1 MKNDPKRKNTKKANS
16 RKWKAHWKKIVS
28 TLAAVTVFCTTYALI
43 LPAITV
49 NSNTYCGLE
58 EHEHTEA
65 CYTKELICGLTEG
78 EIPGAEGG
86 QADTEA
92 PQTETQIVT
101 ETVTE
106 TVIEIQQVLVDEG
119 HVHQDSCYEETRNL
133 VCGLEEVEP
142 KEAVLDE
149 DGNVVEEAEEGHT
162 HTDEC
167 YQVERVLVCTEEER
181 EPVYEEKEVEVEK
194 EVVVEKEVEVP
205 VEQPAQPAQPAGE
218 PHVHTD
224 ACYKEVLTCGK
235 EEHKHVD
242 ECFSNPTL
250 DLETAA
256 DWEKTLPK
264 EDELTENWAEDVLT
278 IAKSQLGYKESS
290 RNFKAVNGDR
300 KGYTRY
306 GARFGAPYSD
316 WCAMF
321 IQFAMHY
328 AGVDERLMPG
338 NPSVSKWIENVKK
351 IENYFEPADYTP
363 VPGDIMFI
371 DWDKVV
377 EGVERDGD
385 HIGIVAEVKTTEET
399 TPDGAKLEVPTSI
412 VTIEGNLDNEVK
424 YNTYKIDDE
433 RILGYSHMPEKPE
446 TEEELEKRVKEIEA
460 LIEGKEL
467 VEGEEGAEGEEP
479 AEGTEEENE
488 EIVVDT
494 IIALASYTESG
505 VQVNFEAPS
514 SVFPE
519 GTVDPALNVVE
530 ILPGTPE
537 YDEYFAQAQANAGT
551 EVLNARFF
559 DISVVDLE
567 GNEIKLNDESLA
579 KVEIIFP
586 ENETMTTEGNIDV
599 LHFAEE
605 GLEVLESQVQGREEV
620 EAITFDTTSFSPYG
634 VVQTPRSGEGSTK
647 PALAEKREKSD
658 GPGFEYVVTSWEA
671 LEKLIESGT
680 YKDTDGSEKT
690 DDMTLTSIDVVIDG
704 VIGANSTIDTNGKE
718 IKLNGQNGASVY
730 VCSTATSLSGG
741 MFKVDG
747 GSMEIKNVTF
757 SGQKATYQAGSSI
770 GWTNSGITVSDGKL
784 SIGGKKLGRNSSRN
798 GFEAG
803 DTVSYPLT
811 IDGSTSGDFRIRDD
825 DYTYYGVGSGGVV
838 RFNEN
843 NPTDD
848 EFKWYLSG
856 GVLVNKKY
864 PSCALHMD
872 DSGNV
877 TLATKENGGGG
888 SSVDSW
894 TAPAANSNDNINNL
908 VNASTQ
914 GFFITAENGAKVTI
928 KDNTSFQDMIY
939 TGTESTVS
947 PIYVTGTGT
956 ELEMDSETAVIK
968 NNRSYIPARSDD
980 FVSKDRWLL
989 YEDVIDKADR
999 ANDPKW
1005 DLNPGGNTDRKA
1017 HDDGTKAAGG
1027 IFITDSGTVNL
1038 KKGTI
1043 GGDNA
1048 GNTGIAGAV
1057 YIDGGT
1063 LNQSGGSIKG
1073 NHAFKGAVVV
1083 DGVTSTYNL
1092 TTGSVTENDSTMH
1105 GGGISALNEGTVIV
1119 GKEGQNCDTN
1129 DVPVISYNRTLDQ
1142 GGGIYVHSDNVKLRR
1157 ARIEHNAAHFMGG
1170 GIYVYG
1176 GDSKQD
1182 DKNSVLILDDTYVT
1196 RNYAGNQAFI
1206 DGEEGFGF
1214 DNSSWGGGQT
1224 YGEGGGIWSCT
1235 YGSFIMNANEI
1246 HIWKNDAHSP
1256 GKDFYKHAKG
1266 NASGVITE
1274 FIANTDNNTYY
1285 DTKETN
1291 DTTDDT
1297 FYDVRNFSPVTGRL
1311 SLINKGPESKYDAE
1325 MEGLCDAVKIT
1336 DNRAGYAGGGI
1347 GSNGIISYKPLEE
1360 QDVYRPELIF
1370 SKSFRN
1376 KGSDSNDISTE
1387 GKSATFNVTVTNLIN
1402 PNEEP
1407 AVYTGIVL
1415 QDGAK
1420 YVDDPNGVDPK
1431 GYSIDN
1437 WTATITLPQM
1447 FTSDRKSIYQ
1457 AIIDKNAD
1465 PSMNHSQGYYNIDD
1479 MIKIVIEE
1487 VDMTGDAIK
1496 TYDLRLTEMTYS
1508 YNGTP
1513 FTNYQNDVTITYHD
1527 IELETSL
1534 INEKKNGHGQVQITK
1549 KDASDGAELT
1559 HEDFEFKYRKVTKSG
1574 SNYNPIDGEDWVAF
1588 TQSGAVH
1595 TSAILDSDSYYE
1607 IQESNTENGYTGLGA
1622 SVYIYVDL
1630 LGKVSIDSKNGMG
1643 DFIKDEATTT
1653 LVVDG
1658 DESIVGQ
1665 VLTFTVYN
1673 KPETGLDI
1681 VKVSN
1686 MKDAQGNPIAVTG
1699 GTTFQ
1704 IKNFNFGKT
1713 NNSMASPVTI
1723 TLDENNSFR
1732 ITDIIEAFKGTGPNG
1747 KDLTESQIVNSKFY
1761 IQETQTHENGRYN
1774 GLQHVIPFTITKN
1787 THGAYVFTPLTKAE
1801 VEAHE
1806 NAKDS
1811 SGTSFYEAGKV
1822 RSVINFNDSDKAVY
1836 VEWADASGTKI
1847 KDVEIDSAKGS
1858 VKYTVTNEMKPI
1870 EIKVAKLDENGNP
1883 KLDANTSFSLRPA
1896 KRNGK
1901 GLYGTHSDPED
1912 GVLTYNNQSPK
1923 ISGGITLEPGK
1934 AYALW
1939 EEQAPA
1945 GYELLGLSVIVEV
1958 DQHGVVS
1965 LVSSEDELKN
1975 TSKYDL
1981 DAPAETVDEKAKLI
1995 AEAISNGTISL
2006 SDTVDENGVVT
2017 INIMNY
2023 PTEDLEVQKVWV
2035 DNDDKA
2041 GKRPSSITVDLYAN
2055 YGDGNGSVKVD
2066 GETLTLTSNKTVVKE
2081 YGKSATQSNAAAP
2094 DDWSGKWTK
2103 LPSYKNGVRIAYSVK
2118 ESETSGYI
2126 SNITYEAGK
2135 PATESVDCSNAG
2147 TGAFQGWRAI
2157 SPDELENATDGF
2169 RIRAGSLFFYVQ
2181 DNGGLA
2187 TAYTSRAN
2195 SSTSEFFT
2203 DGKPQTKILW
2213 KANDITSYYNPN
2225 NGYTYYM
2232 FSLKNVG
2239 KNKYFDSNGSS
2250 SMDLVASSSP
2260 ARFGYVA
2267 SRLYYD
2273 QKYWYGNSSYYRY
2286 VNGSL
2291 TTKGS
2296 YSVSDNIMPTV
2307 FEVPVYEQS
2316 TGCDPIVVPATPGKY
2331 TIINTWKDVV
2341 ELDVEKHWDDN
2352 NNFAGHRP
2360 PSIEVHLHKNGTVID
2375 TQTLSADNSWKYT
2388 WTDLTKYDANDQPY
2402 TYSVS
2407 EGTIEYYTLDGSNSV
2422 QSISANNISSGGT
2435 VVESWSDL
2443 SYSQLQNATDGFRIV
2458 VDNYVYYLDT
2468 TNPNNPVLRSA
2479 HISSDLPEFKD
2490 ARSVWVIKKY
2500 TPLSNGHIQMT
2511 FQSKWNSE
2519 YYISTENSYLKAKKT
2534 NSPTVFDYNTYD
2546 GEIKW
2551 YNSTSDMG
2559 WWTAT
2564 PETNNCRARFVKTEK
2579 ANWKESGSLKL
2590 TNKYQE
2596 HTGLELV
2603 KVDENGKS
2611 DQWVEEDGKQAQF
2624 TIYHMKG
2631 EIAPKTIT
2639 IENGKKFLDPI
2650 PTELIPTSGNS
2661 YFFIVETRTPTQENK
2676 PAYLKLETAIPI
2688 RISSSGEAYLITS
2701 ASDFNGTWFQNNYNS
2716 ETKILPAAGSGNNAR
2731 PAVKVD
2737 FGLIGD
2743 GKTVSASKD
2752 DKRLVI
2758 TAKNTPINNELELLK
2773 IDNLPSEGKVD
2784 GAEFSIKNESTESYV
2799 SPAEGGWWT
2808 TSDGKWKVSNL
2819 APGTYTIKEESA
2831 PKSYVKSN
2839 ATVTVVVDEYTGKI
2853 TVTPSD
2859 TNVVVGVTGSGT
2871 TSVSFKFINQISSY
2885 ELPQAGGIGTTILYI
2900 AGAIL
2905 VIGAGVLLIVRKK
2918 MNK

>member
-16 RKWKAHWKKIVS
+16 RKWKAQWKKIVS

-78 EIPGAEGG
+78 EVPGAEGG
-86 QADTEA
+86 QADAEA
-92 PQTETQIVT
+92 PQTEMQTVT

-106 TVIEIQQVLVDEG
+106 TVIELQQVLVDEG

-133 VCGLEEVEP
+133 VCGLEETES

-149 DGNVVEEAEEGHT
+149 EGNVIEEAVEGHT

-167 YQVERVLVCTEEER
+167 YQVERVLVCGQEER
-181 EPVYEEKEVEVEK
+181 EPVYEEQEVEVEK
-194 EVVVEKEVEVP
+194 EVQKEVEVP

-446 TEEELEKRVKEIEA
+446 TEEELEERVEEIEA

-467 VEGEEGAEGEEP
+467 VEAEEGAEGEEP

-634 VVQTPRSGEGSTK
+634 VVQTPKSGEGSTDGSSK

-658 GPGFEYVVTSWEA
+658 GTDEYVVTSWEA

-690 DDMTLTSIDVVIDG
+690 STTLTSIDVVIDG
-704 VIGANSTIDTNGKE
+704 IIAANSQIDTKGKT
-718 IKLNGQNGASVY
+718 INLSGINDAKVY
-730 VCSTATSLSGG
+730 VDSEATSLAGG
-741 MFKVDG
+741 MFLVNGGSFKVD
-747 GSMEIKNVTF
+747 NVVF
-757 SGQKATYQAGSSI
+757 SGKKATYNPGTGSDCAKDTSHSKITISGTTLYIDGIKLCKDGNGMKADNNGENPIGVADPSSPKTLLSSI
-770 GWTNSGITVSDGKL
+770 TSDKEYYLVNIDASTDTAFLRTTSDG
-784 SIGGKKLGRNSSRN
+784 
-798 GFEAG
+798 
-803 DTVSYPLT
+803 T
-811 IDGSTSGDFRIRDD
+811 
-825 DYTYYGVGSGGVV
+825 GV
-838 RFNEN
+838 EWYKTN
-843 NPTDD
+843 NPTDSNKLRWKLRD
-848 EFKWYLSG
+848 G
-856 GVLVNKKY
+856 DVLE
-864 PSCALHMD
+864 
-872 DSGNV
+872 NV
-877 TLATKENGGGG
+877 
-888 SSVDSW
+888 
-894 TAPAANSNDNINNL
+894 ANSNIIIYKGSTGSGSVTGEKDTKDTQDCSNGNSAPTEGTWTIDDDSNINNL
-908 VNASTQ
+908 VNTETK
-914 GFFITAENGAKVTI
+914 GFFITAENGAKVEI

-939 TGTESTVS
+939 DATTKNVAPN
-947 PIYVTGTGT
+947 PIYVAGTGT
-956 ELEMDSETAVIK
+956 EFKLNSDTATIK
-968 NNRSYIPARSDD
+968 NNRSYIPALSKD
-980 FVSKDRWLL
+980 FVTKGRKLL
-989 YEDVIDKADR
+989 YQEVLDNEPR
-999 ANDPKW
+999 ENDPTW
-1005 DLNPGGNTDRKA
+1005 DLNPSGNTERKK

-1038 KKGTI
+1038 IKGTI
-1043 GGDNA
+1043 GGDNTENVNL

-1083 DGVTSTYNL
+1083 DGEASTYNL
-1092 TTGSVTENDSTMH
+1092 TTGSVTKNDSTMH
-1105 GGGISALNEGTVIV
+1105 GGGISALNEGNVIV
-1119 GKEGQNCDTN
+1119 GKEDQNCDTN

-1157 ARIEHNAAHFMGG
+1157 AKIEHNAAHFMGG

-1182 DKNSVLILDDTYVT
+1182 DKNSVLIIDDTYVT

-1214 DNSSWGGGQT
+1214 DNKDWNPNDRT
-1224 YGEGGGIWSCT
+1224 YGEGGGVWSCT
-1235 YGSFIMNANEI
+1235 YGSFIMNGNEI
-1246 HIWKNDAHSP
+1246 HIWNNDAHSP

-1266 NASGVITE
+1266 NASGIITE
-1274 FIANTDNNTYY
+1274 FLADPKDDYY

-1291 DTTDDT
+1291 NTADDSK
-1297 FYDVRNFSPVTGRL
+1297 FDVSNFTPITGRL
-1311 SLINKGPESKYDAE
+1311 SLINKASTSAYETE

-1347 GSNGIISYKPLEE
+1347 GSNGIVSYKPLNN
-1360 QDVYRPELIF
+1360 QDIYRPEFIF
-1370 SKSFRN
+1370 SKSFKN
-1376 KGSDSNDISTE
+1376 KGSNSSDISTA
-1387 GKSATFNVTVTNLIN
+1387 GKSATFNVTVTNLVN

-1420 YVDDPNGVDPK
+1420 IVDDPNGVDPK
-1431 GYSIDN
+1431 GYSVDN

-1447 FTSDRKSIYQ
+1447 FKPDGTSIYKE
-1457 AIIDKNAD
+1457 IINKNNH
-1465 PSMNHSQGYYNIDD
+1465 SMGHSQGYYNIDE

-1487 VDMTGDAIK
+1487 VDMTDGVVNVLN
-1496 TYDLRLTEMTYS
+1496 TYDLILGDMTYS
-1508 YNGTP
+1508 YNSP
-1513 FTNYQNDVTITYHD
+1513 PPLSNYQEDVTITYHD

-1559 HEDFEFKYRKVTKSG
+1559 HDDFNFQYRKVTKSG
-1574 SNYNPIDGEDWVAF
+1574 SNYNPIDGENWVAF

-1595 TSAILDSDSYYE
+1595 TSDILDSDSYYE
-1607 IQESNTENGYTGLGA
+1607 IQESGTENGYTGLGA
-1622 SVYIYVDL
+1622 SVYIYVDI
-1630 LGKVSIDSKNGMG
+1630 LGNVRIDSKNGMD
-1643 DFIKDEATTT
+1643 DFIKDEATTNLT
-1653 LVVDG
+1653 VEG
-1658 DESIVGQ
+1658 DESIVGK

-1686 MKDAQGNPIAVTG
+1686 KKDADGNPIAVTG

-1713 NNSMASPVTI
+1713 GNSMASPVTI
-1723 TLDENNSFR
+1723 TLNDSNSFR

-1747 KDLTESQIVNSKFY
+1747 SNLTESQIVNSKFY

-1801 VEAHE
+1801 VEAHN

-1847 KDVEIDSAKGS
+1847 KDVDIDSGKGS
-1858 VKYTVTNEMKPI
+1858 IKYTVTNEMKPI
-1870 EIKVAKLDENGNP
+1870 QIKVAKLDENGDP
-1883 KLDANTSFSLRPA
+1883 LPGATFKLRTAEGAGADPLLQTPNTPDDGIYTFVNAESGSKSNFLKPGNA
-1896 KRNGK
+1896 YYVWEDVAPNG
-1901 GLYGTHSDPED
+1901 
-1912 GVLTYNNQSPK
+1912 
-1923 ISGGITLEPGK
+1923 
-1934 AYALW
+1934 YA
-1939 EEQAPA
+1939 P
-1945 GYELLGLSVIVEV
+1945 LSVGAFIEI
-1958 DQHGVVS
+1958 DEHGVVS
-1965 LVSSEDELKN
+1965 LVSD
-1975 TSKYDL
+1975 
-1981 DAPAETVDEKAKLI
+1981 AETI
-1995 AEAISNGTISL
+1995 AANSTGNNKRYNLTNGATATALAAAIISGDISISN
-2006 SDTVDENGVVT
+2006 TVDDDGVVT
-2017 INIMNY
+2017 INIKNY
-2023 PTEDLEVQKVWV
+2023 PKTSISVKKTYDDSVPQAYQK
-2035 DNDDKA
+2035 
-2041 GKRPSSITVDLYAN
+2041 
-2055 YGDGNGSVKVD
+2055 SVKVA
-2066 GETLTLTSNKTVVKE
+2066 LF
-2081 YGKSATQSNAAAP
+2081 A
-2094 DDWSGKWTK
+2094 
-2103 LPSYKNGVRIAYSVK
+2103 
-2118 ESETSGYI
+2118 
-2126 SNITYEAGK
+2126 
-2135 PATESVDCSNAG
+2135 
-2147 TGAFQGWRAI
+2147 
-2157 SPDELENATDGF
+2157 DGF
-2169 RIRAGSLFFYVQ
+2169 NKGEAFEKTI
-2181 DNGGLA
+2181 
-2187 TAYTSRAN
+2187 
-2195 SSTSEFFT
+2195 E
-2203 DGKPQTKILW
+2203 
-2213 KANDITSYYNPN
+2213 PN
-2225 NGYTYYM
+2225 
-2232 FSLKNVG
+2232 KV
-2239 KNKYFDSNGSS
+2239 
-2250 SMDLVASSSP
+2250 
-2260 ARFGYVA
+2260 
-2267 SRLYYD
+2267 
-2273 QKYWYGNSSYYRY
+2273 
-2286 VNGSL
+2286 
-2291 TTKGS
+2291 
-2296 YSVSDNIMPTV
+2296 
-2307 FEVPVYEQS
+2307 
-2316 TGCDPIVVPATPGKY
+2316 
-2331 TIINTWKDVV
+2331 
-2341 ELDVEKHWDDN
+2341 
-2352 NNFAGHRP
+2352 
-2360 PSIEVHLHKNGTVID
+2360 
-2375 TQTLSADNSWKYT
+2375 YT
-2388 WTDLTKYDANDQPY
+2388 WTDLPKYR
-2402 TYSVS
+2402 TTS
-2407 EGTIEYYTLDGSNSV
+2407 EGLVQIQYTVKELFESSNNVFKVSYDYEPEVVTPQQCDTTRTIIG
-2422 QSISANNISSGGT
+2422 
-2435 VVESWSDL
+2435 WSDIGAA
-2443 SYSQLQNATDGFRIV
+2443 NINGRDFRIV
-2458 VDNYVYYLDT
+2458 IGNNALYLNSSKGLAYTSATDSSKYNQMLWSAKYFNAGTYGTYEMGLHQVIDGTSYVIAYSNQDASRLVSSTGRYNQLEYNSRTKLIRYWYNGYYYYLDGDLT
-2468 TNPNNPVLRSA
+2468 ATTSSSYAKQATFQVPIYEDNTTCTPGQVTPALWTITNYYDTVDLDFEKKWQGDEGYTRPTSIQVQLLQNDKPYGDPVTVSSPDWKYSWKELPKYADGDVAEYTVEELLDDDHYSSSAVFGQGTGEKVITGWRAVTYDQLRDASNQPFRIVAQGQAYYLDANNQLKTTSRYSSAYYDRMLWKTTKYETGTYGNGAKYVDMGFQSAYNSSYYIAHDNSSWKLKASTNP
-2479 HISSDLPEFKD
+2479 SSYRYDVGYNQLMYEWYSSWYAFSGYIDQYCNGYITFEVPE
-2490 ARSVWVIKKY
+2490 Y
-2500 TPLSNGHIQMT
+2500 
-2511 FQSKWNSE
+2511 
-2519 YYISTENSYLKAKKT
+2519 STENA
-2534 NSPTVFDYNTYD
+2534 N
-2546 GEIKW
+2546 
-2551 YNSTSDMG
+2551 DMI
-2559 WWTAT
+2559 TM
-2564 PETNNCRARFVKTEK
+2564 
-2579 ANWKESGSLKL
+2579 
-2590 TNKYQE
+2590 TNKYEE
-2596 HTGLELV
+2596 HEGLKLV
-2603 KVDENGKS
+2603 KVDESGNS
-2611 DQWVEEDGKQAQF
+2611 DKWSKQAEF
-2624 TIYHMKG
+2624 TLYHMKS
-2631 EIAPKTIT
+2631 ELAPVTLT
-2639 IENGKKFLDPI
+2639 LENGEYLLKDA
-2650 PTELIPTSGNS
+2650 SGLVPNSGTS
-2661 YFFIVETRTPTQENK
+2661 YFFIVETETPHKDNNEY
-2676 PAYLKLETAIPI
+2676 AKLGTAIPI
-2688 RISSSGEAYLITS
+2688 KVGANRVVSLATYDDLK
-2701 ASDFNGTWFQNNYNS
+2701 NNNYFKGAYDVN
-2716 ETKILPAAGSGNNAR
+2716 TKTLAAATSGDKTR
-2731 PAVKVD
+2731 PAIKVD
-2737 FGLIGD
+2737 WALIGD
-2743 GKTVSASKD
+2743 GEDISWLQD
-2752 DKRLVI
+2752 QNRLEI
-2758 TAKNTPINNELELLK
+2758 TAKNTPINNDLELIK
-2773 IDNLPSEGKVD
+2773 IDNSTPAGEVD
-2784 GAEFSIKNESTESYV
+2784 GAAFSIKNESTGSYV

-2831 PKSYVKSN
+2831 PKNYVKSN
-2839 ATVTVVVDEYTGKI
+2839 ATVTVVVDEYTGEI

-2859 TNVVVGVTGSGT
+2859 TNVVVDVRDGT

-2885 ELPQAGGIGTTILYI
+2885 ELPEAGGIGTTILYI